1 MYSERHRFTAAHHK
15 NILHLPRSPKIM
27 LMKKMLLLFT
37 LMCLFSL
44 VRAQLPNG
52 SIAPDF
58 TATDINGQSHN
69 LYSLLNQ
76 GYTVY
81 LDVSATWCGPCW
93 NYHNT
98 HAFEDLW
105 EQYGPPGTDNV
116 YCLMIEGDPST
127 NTNCLYG
134 PSGCNNSTWGNWTA
148 GVSYPIIDD
157 SAVADLY
164 QISYFPTIYMICSND
179 KKVYEVGQLSASG
192 LWNKRNVNC
201 ASAVS
206 VTVNNVSDVRCLGTN
221 TGAIDITVGG
231 GIAPYTY
238 NWSNGAQTQDLVNV
252 PAGTYSCNITAANG
266 ISGNTGPVTVSA
278 PATALSLQLEES
290 MPVGCNGVVGSITV
304 AAQGGWDT
312 NYNYQWSNG
321 QTGPQAVGLLA
332 GTYKVTVTDDN
343 NCTKTISHTLV
354 PPTYPTVI
362 IASPDTVNCA
372 HPVIALN
379 GTGSSTGP
387 EFAYNWV
394 ATNGGHIVSGQQTL
408 QPSVDA
414 AGTYSLLVTNTT
426 LNCVSVKST
435 PVTANKAIPLADADS
450 TGFLNCAVLTDT
462 LHAQASLGPVFSYL
476 WTGPGVLSG
485 GNTLSPVVNKGGKY
499 TLKVSNTQNGCIKS
513 DTTIVSRDTIQP
525 TLLLVTPEHLNCRN
539 DSVALQ
545 TYGSS
550 QGPDF
555 VYAWEGPSG
564 FSSNEEN
571 PRVDLPGWFYL
582 TIQNNQNNCF
592 RNDSVRVLQFNAVQ
606 VAFDTV
612 SVITCNG
619 ASNGLARAAAGGGYG
634 AFSYSWNTGDSTAQV
649 QGLSAGLYSV
659 TVTDAD
665 ACSASNQIT
674 LTDPVLLSANLST
687 TGETAVGANDGT
699 ATTVVSGGTAPYNFV
714 WSNGANTPLLNN
726 LSPGTYTVTITD
738 ANACTTLRTAS
749 VSGFNCTLST
759 QLNATN
765 STCFGANNGTA
776 QALQLGGNAPF
787 NYHWNTGDTTSS
799 VQNLSPGTY
808 TVTVNDASG
817 CENASD
823 VTITQPPLLQVSATD
838 LQHPLCQNNANGVIS
853 VTTSGGIAPYGYA
866 WNNGAN
872 TPSIEQLLPGSYQ
885 LTITDAVDCIRL
897 HTVTL
902 IPSDDEAPQIKAQ
915 NSTVYLDAQGNHA
928 LSLADVQ
935 GELTDNCAVANY
947 TFFPVTTLNCKHI
960 GAAIPVELRATDEQG
975 NTNSRIL
982 QITVVDNMPPV
993 VNCPDD
999 LSVNACAPTANV
1011 THPAPVASDN
1021 CGLNTIMFEQIG
1033 GLPNGSAFPVGGTT
1047 QTYRFTDMSGNS
1059 GTCSFNIFVNAPV
1072 SVNAYQSAPATVGMS
1087 NGAIS
1092 VDVVGGTAP
1101 YMFKWTRDN
1110 QDIAFTE
1117 DLQGIPSGLYTLHIT
1132 DANGCQIILEV
1143 EVGSVVN
1150 TTEPI
1155 WARGMQLT
1163 PNPSQGWAT
1172 LSFKQPMETDV
1183 YLRVSDQQGRLVLE
1197 SRYSQPQTIV
1207 INLSDEASGAYYLL
1221 LSNGLEQ
1228 VTRTLIINR

>member
-1 MYSERHRFTAAHHK
+1 MYSERHRFTAAHSK
-15 NILHLPRSPKIM
+15 NILHLPRSPKIV
-27 LMKKMLLLFT
+27 LMKKMLLLPA
-37 LMCLFSL
+37 LMCLFSF

-81 LDVSATWCGPCW
+81 LDISATWCGPCW

-98 HAFEDLW
+98 HAFENLW
-105 EQYGPPGTDNV
+105 QQYGPPGTDNV

-127 NTNCLYG
+127 NTNCIYG
-134 PSGCNNSTWGNWTA
+134 PSGCNNSTWGNWTT
-148 GVSYPIIDD
+148 GVSYPIIDNAD
-157 SAVADLY
+157 VANLY

-201 ASAVS
+201 ASVVS
-206 VTVNNVSDVRCLGTN
+206 VTVNSVSDVTCLGTS
-221 TGAIDITVGG
+221 TGDIDITVGG

-266 ISGNTGPVTVSA
+266 ISGNTGPITVSA
-278 PATALSLQLEES
+278 PPSALSLQLEES

-312 NYNYQWSNG
+312 DYNYQWSNG

-332 GTYKVTVTDDN
+332 GTFKVTVTDDN
-343 NCTKTISHTLV
+343 NCTKTLNHTLV

-379 GTGSSTGP
+379 GTGSSSGP
-387 EFAYNWV
+387 EFVYNWV
-394 ATNGGHIVSGQQTL
+394 ATNGGNIVSGQQTL
-408 QPSVDA
+408 QPNVNA

-435 PVTANKAIPLADADS
+435 SVTANKALPLADADS
-450 TGFLNCAVLTDT
+450 TGLLNCAVLTDT

-499 TLKVSNTQNGCIKS
+499 TLKVSNTQNGCVKTDS
-513 DTTIVSRDTIQP
+513 TIVSRDTIQP
-525 TLLLVTPEHLNCRN
+525 NLLLTTPEHLNCRN

-555 VYAWEGPSG
+555 VYDWEGPSG
-564 FSSNEEN
+564 FHSNEEN

-582 TIQNNQNNCF
+582 TIQNSQNNCF
-592 RNDSVRVLQFNAVQ
+592 RNDSVRVLQFGAVQ

-612 SVITCNG
+612 GAITCNG
-619 ASNGLARAAAGGGYG
+619 VSNGLARAAAGGGYG
-634 AFSYSWNTGDSTAQV
+634 TFTYSWNTGDSTAQV

-659 TVTDAD
+659 TATDAD
-665 ACSASNQIT
+665 ACSASSQ
-674 LTDPVLLSANLST
+674 LELMDPELLSANLNT
-687 TGETAVGANDGT
+687 TAETAVGANDGT
-699 ATTVVSGGTAPYNFV
+699 ATTLVSGGTAPYSFD

-749 VSGFNCTLST
+749 VSAFNCTLST
-759 QLNATN
+759 QLTATN
-765 STCFGANNGTA
+765 STCFGANNGAA
-776 QALQLGGNAPF
+776 QAIQLGGNAPF
-787 NYHWNTGDTTSS
+787 TYHWNTGETTAT
-799 VQNLSPGTY
+799 VQNLPPGTY

-817 CENASD
+817 CVNASD

-838 LQHPLCQNNANGVIS
+838 LQRPLCQNEPSGVIS
-853 VTTSGGIAPYGYA
+853 ITTSGGTAPYAYN
-866 WNNGAN
+866 WNNGTN
-872 TPSIEQLLPGSYQ
+872 TPSIEQLLSGSYQ
-885 LTITDAVDCIRL
+885 VTITDAAGCIRL
-897 HTVTL
+897 HAVIL
-902 IPSDDEAPQIKAQ
+902 VPSDDEAPQIKAQ
-915 NSTVYLDAQGNHA
+915 NSTVYLDAQGKHT

-935 GELTDNCAVANY
+935 GEVTDNCSVTDY
-947 TFFPVTTLNCKHI
+947 SFFPLTTLDCKHL
-960 GAAIPVELRATDEQG
+960 GAAIPVELRAIDENG
-975 NTNSRIL
+975 NAALRIL
-982 QITVVDNMPPV
+982 QITVVDNIAPT

-999 LSVNACAPTANV
+999 LSVNACASTVNV
-1011 THPAPVASDN
+1011 THPTPLATDN
-1021 CGLNTIMFEQIG
+1021 CGLQSSTGDQIE
-1033 GLPNGSAFPVGGTT
+1033 GLPNGAAFPVGVTT
-1047 QTYRFTDMSGNS
+1047 QTYRFTDPSGNTA
-1059 GTCSFNIFVNAPV
+1059 TCSFHIFVNAPV
-1072 SVNAYQSAPATVGMS
+1072 TVNAFQSTPATVGLS

-1092 VDVVGGTAP
+1092 VDVTGGTAP

-1110 QDIAFTE
+1110 QDIAFTK
-1117 DLQGIPSGLYTLHIT
+1117 DLQGVPSGMYTLHIT
-1132 DANGCQIILEV
+1132 DANGCVIILEV

-1150 TTEPI
+1150 TTEPE
-1155 WARGMQLT
+1155 WASDIQLT
-1163 PNPSQGWAT
+1163 PNPSTGLAT
-1172 LSFKQPMETDV
+1172 LTFKKALESNLN
-1183 YLRVSDQQGRLVLE
+1183 LRISDQQGRLVLE
-1197 SRYSQPQTIV
+1197 ARYSQPNQIV
-1207 INLSDEASGAYYLL
+1207 IDLSNEASGAYYLL